1 MLPLPVMVALRLSPL
16 ALMVALEPRLAWV
29 LAVTTLMATP
39 TPTWVLETLPLAG
52 AAAAA
57 VGHGV
62 PAVSLLALRL
72 SRPPAL
78 TLMAAG
84 SEALTVLVAML
95 MPRAAATPT
104 EPSEVLA

>member
-52 AAAAA
+52 AAAAL
-57 VGHGV
+57 
-62 PAVSLLALRL
+62 PLATAC
-72 SRPPAL
+72 PPC
-78 TLMAAG
+78 
-84 SEALTVLVAML
+84 
-95 MPRAAATPT
+95 RCWR
-104 EPSEVLA
+104 